1 MFIQY
6 KTQNDVLLRDKIGE
20 VISYYTRIFKVF
32 QGPDSG
38 P

>member
-1 MFIQY
+1 MDPGTSQY
-6 KTQNDVLLRDKIGE
+6 KILSDASTLHENLHYIQF
-20 VISYYTRIFKVF
+20 FKVF